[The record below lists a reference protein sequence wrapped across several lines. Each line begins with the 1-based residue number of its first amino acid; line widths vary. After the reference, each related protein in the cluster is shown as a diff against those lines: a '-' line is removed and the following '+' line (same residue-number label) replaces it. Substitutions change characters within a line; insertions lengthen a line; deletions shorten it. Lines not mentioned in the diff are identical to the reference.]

1 MFLLP
6 TTDENQRNQ
15 DSLILNMVSQK
26 GVPLSVMIT
35 VFEPSKTPIK
45 SLMFLPQ
52 FKGPWFFKLQNNW
65 FQHLG

>member
-1 MFLLP
+1 
-6 TTDENQRNQ
+6 
-15 DSLILNMVSQK
+15 MVAQK

-35 VFEPSKTPIK
+35 VFEPSKAPIK
-45 SLMFLPQ
+45 SLMFLRQ